1 MQGKSEIFKT
11 NPSAE
16 NLGMEN
22 VITLIAA
29 LGGAMIG
36 GGFAFVTA
44 LAIQKRQEKEKYF
57 YEFYTKR
64 IDLYKKLMMFMS
76 EVAETTTDEKPKS
89 IEEAYRNISLR
100 FMNKAH
106 ALYVDCYI
114 FASEEVREACSIF
127 FQFVFDFFHGK
138 VDCQLSDINIRF
150 KEEFSIVTTAIF
162 AETPAEKLDDFVK
175 KITKTKDS
183 CTQNHSNKKSN

>member
-29 LGGAMIG
+29 LGGAMVG
-36 GGFAFVTA
+36 GGFTFVTA

-89 IEEAYRNISLR
+89 IEEAYRNI
-100 FMNKAH
+100 
-106 ALYVDCYI
+106 
-114 FASEEVREACSIF
+114 
-127 FQFVFDFFHGK
+127 
-138 VDCQLSDINIRF
+138 
-150 KEEFSIVTTAIF
+150 
-162 AETPAEKLDDFVK
+162 
-175 KITKTKDS
+175 
-183 CTQNHSNKKSN
+183 

>member
-16 NLGMEN
+16 NLSMEN

-29 LGGAMIG
+29 LGGAM
-36 GGFAFVTA
+36 
-44 LAIQKRQEKEKYF
+44 
-57 YEFYTKR
+57 
-64 IDLYKKLMMFMS
+64 
-76 EVAETTTDEKPKS
+76 VAETTTDEKPKS

-114 FASEEVREACSIF
+114 FASKEVREACSIF